1 MLNFLTNMWI
11 MRKIDEDYLQGQ
23 VTRGRITSDEMM
35 MITIT
40 PQR

>member
-1 MLNFLTNMWI
+1 MLNFITNMWI

>member
-1 MLNFLTNMWI
+1 MYNFLLNMWI
-11 MRKIDEDYLQGQ
+11 MRKIDEDHLQVQ

>member
-1 MLNFLTNMWI
+1 MYNFLLNMWI

-35 MITIT
+35 MNTIT
-40 PQR
+40 PQI